1 MFSYKIIVGFIHI
14 MLLFLMPV
22 DETSETRVRTDCLD
36 FDVSAYKLKNK
47 FQFEERGIVIVFFV
61 GF

>member
-1 MFSYKIIVGFIHI
+1 
-14 MLLFLMPV
+14 MPV